1 MACWLGRDVGNLV
14 QEERAAVCQLEAAR
28 AVAFRVGESAFY
40 VAEQFALE
48 DAFGHPARVQRDER
62 PAGPARGGVEG
73 AGDDALARAVL
84 AGDEDVGVRWSDAGD
99 HVEHGAH
106 GSGSGDH
113 RRLAVEAQD
122 PVLGL
127 EPLALAQRPAQRNLR
142 SEGRQQARVVPGFL
156 HEVPR
161 PAPHRFD
168 RDLDGAPRRHDDD
181 RQGSVGILDAGEQIE
196 PFASR
201 RRVACVVQVH
211 EEDVEVRGVEGREDA
226 VGGGGGFEDESLAL
240 QEQAESFEH
249 VALVVGD
256 ENPVGTGGVWRFH
269 GPGPVSY
276 LGLKSSAAE
285 FMQ

>member
-1 MACWLGRDVGNLV
+1 MPPSASSKRP
-14 QEERAAVCQLEAAR
+14 AR
-28 AVAFRVGESAFY
+28 SLFASVKAPFD
-40 VAEQFALE
+40 VAEQLALE
-48 DAFGHPARVQRDER
+48 DAFRDAARVQRDER

-73 AGDDALARAVL
+73 PRDDALSRAVF
-84 AGDEDVGVRWSDAGD
+84 AGDEDVGVRRPDAGD

-106 GSGSGDH
+106 GGGSGDH

-127 EPLALAQRPAQRNLR
+127 EPLALAQRPAESDLR
-142 SEGRQQARVVPGFL
+142 SEGGQQARVVPRLL

-161 PAPHRFD
+161 PAAHRFD

-181 RQGSVGILDAGEQIE
+181 RQGRVGVLDAREKIE
-196 PFASR
+196 PFAPR
-201 RRVACVVQVH
+201 RRVARVVQVH
-211 EEDVEVRGVEGREDA
+211 QEDVEVRRVEGREHA
-226 VGGGGGFEDESLAL
+226 ARRGGGLDRESLAL
-240 QEQAESFEH
+240 QKETKGLEH

-276 LGLKSSAAE
+276 LGLKSRAAE